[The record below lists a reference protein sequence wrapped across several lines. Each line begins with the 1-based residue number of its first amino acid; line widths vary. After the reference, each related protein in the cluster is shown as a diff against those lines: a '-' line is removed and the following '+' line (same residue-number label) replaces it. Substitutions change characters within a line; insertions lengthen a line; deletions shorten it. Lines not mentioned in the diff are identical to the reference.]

1 MCAYHTKQQR
11 LKISEKKTDRAER
24 RNKQAI
30 IILGTSIPSSQQIWE
45 LQTENQQDLEDVNN
59 TIN

>member
-30 IILGTSIPSSQQIWE
+30 IILRTSIPSSQQIWE